1 MSTSEEEAV
10 PAQTRRAPLAVPP
23 PRTAKQVIDQAI
35 KDNRLNEYL
44 LYSFACTFVLS
55 GTITLIAGVIRNE
68 GLVALA
74 GGIASA
80 LFWPAM
86 QQARQ
91 IRRENIAIRL
101 LERPLSLAETSHD
114 AAVALKE
121 FFVDTFMSRR
131 EIR

>member
-1 MSTSEEEAV
+1 
-10 PAQTRRAPLAVPP
+10 
-23 PRTAKQVIDQAI
+23 VIDQAI

-44 LYSFACTFVLS
+44 LYAFSCTFVL
-55 GTITLIAGVIRNE
+55 GGMLALIAGVLRDQ

-80 LFWPAM
+80 LFYPAM
-86 QQARQ
+86 DQARQ

-101 LERPLSLAETSHD
+101 LERPLSMAETSHD

-121 FFVDTFMSRR
+121 FFVDTFISRR
-131 EIR
+131 QIP